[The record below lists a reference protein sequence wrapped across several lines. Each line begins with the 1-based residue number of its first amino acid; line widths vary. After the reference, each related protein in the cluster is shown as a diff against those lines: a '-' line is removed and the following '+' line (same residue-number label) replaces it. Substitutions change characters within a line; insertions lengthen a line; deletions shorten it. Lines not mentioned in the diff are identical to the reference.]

1 MSSHPQ
7 DRDPAL
13 VEVRGVSKSFGS
25 HQVLHDVSLTL
36 RRGRTTSLVGESGSG
51 KSTIARIVTG
61 LEVADEGQVLFDG
74 APAPRRGRAAQAH
87 RRRMGV
93 VLQDPY
99 ESMDPRF
106 TVGEVVAEPL
116 RAQRRYRATGP
127 EKVREL
133 LAACGLPEVDLDAH
147 VHRFSGGQRQ
157 RMCVARALATDPD
170 FVVCDEP
177 TSALDVSVQ
186 AQILNLLL
194 RLQQER
200 GLAYLFITH
209 DIEVVRR
216 ISDEVAVM
224 HHGRIV
230 EAGPVADVTGSPR
243 DPYTQRLLSAVLGT
257 SPHTR
262 KLSGPG
268 AVAIAPA

>member
-1 MSSHPQ
+1 MSTRAVDEAP
-7 DRDPAL
+7 PL
-13 VEVRGVSKSFGS
+13 VEIRGVSKRFGS
-25 HQVLHDVSLTL
+25 HEVLQDVSLVL
-36 RRGRTTSLVGESGSG
+36 RRGHTTSLVGESGSG
-51 KSTIARIVTG
+51 KSTLARIVTG
-61 LEVADEGQVLFDG
+61 LETADSGQVLFDG
-74 APAPRRGRAAQAH
+74 ARAPRRGRAARTH

-99 ESMDPRF
+99 ESIDPRF
-106 TVGEVVAEPL
+106 TVAEVVAEPL
-116 RAQRRYRATGP
+116 RAHGRYRPDGRA
-127 EKVREL
+127 KVAEL
-133 LAACGLPEVDLDAH
+133 LAACGMADVDLDAY

-170 FVVCDEP
+170 FIVCDEP

-194 RLQQER
+194 RLQEER
-200 GLAYLFITH
+200 GIAYLFITH

-216 ISDEVAVM
+216 ISDDVAVM
-224 HHGRIV
+224 HRGRIV
-230 EAGPVADVTGSPR
+230 ESGPVAEVTDAPR
-243 DPYTQRLLSAVLGT
+243 EPYTQRLLAAVLGD

-268 AVAIAPA
+268 AGALA

>member
-1 MSSHPQ
+1 MSGPAV
-7 DRDPAL
+7 DRDAPL
-13 VEVRGVSKSFGS
+13 LEVRGVSKSFGS
-25 HQVLHDVSLTL
+25 HHVLDSVSLEL
-36 RRGRTTSLVGESGSG
+36 RRGHTTSLVGESGSG
-51 KSTIARIVTG
+51 KSTLARIVTG
-61 LEVADEGQVLFDG
+61 LESADAGQVLFDG
-74 APAPRRGRAAQAH
+74 ADVPRRGRAARAH

-99 ESMDPRF
+99 ESIDPRF

-116 RAQRRYRATGP
+116 RAHGRYRPDGR
-127 EKVREL
+127 EKVADL
-133 LAACGLPEVDLDAH
+133 LASCGLAEVDLDAP

-157 RMCVARALATDPD
+157 RMCIARALATEPD
-170 FVVCDEP
+170 VIVCDEP

-194 RLQQER
+194 RLQEER
-200 GLAYLFITH
+200 GIAYLFITH

-216 ISDEVAVM
+216 ISDDVAVM
-224 HHGRIV
+224 HEGRIV
-230 EAGPVADVTGSPR
+230 ESGPVDEVTGSPR
-243 DPYTQRLLSAVLGT
+243 EPYTQRLLSAVLGD

-268 AVAIAPA
+268 AVGTSA

>member
-1 MSSHPQ
+1 MSAPAA
-7 DRDPAL
+7 DPNAPL
-13 VEVRGVSKSFGS
+13 LEVRGVSKRFGT
-25 HQVLHDVSLTL
+25 HEVLHDVSLIL
-36 RRGRTTSLVGESGSG
+36 RRGHTTSLVGESGSG
-51 KSTIARIVTG
+51 KSTLARIVTG
-61 LEVADEGQVLFDG
+61 LETADSGEVLFDG
-74 APAPRRGRAAQAH
+74 ARAPRRGRAGRAH

-99 ESMDPRF
+99 ESIDPRF

-116 RAQRRYRATGP
+116 RAQRRYRPDG
-127 EKVREL
+127 KVKVAEL
-133 LAACGLPEVDLDAH
+133 LASCGLAEVDLDAQ

-170 FVVCDEP
+170 FIVCDEP

-186 AQILNLLL
+186 AQLLNLLL
-194 RLQQER
+194 TLQQER

-216 ISDEVAVM
+216 ISDDVAVM
-224 HHGRIV
+224 HRGRIV
-230 EAGPVADVTGSPR
+230 ESGPVVDVTESPR
-243 DPYTQRLLSAVLGT
+243 EPYTQRLLSAVLGD

-268 AVAIAPA
+268 AVAPA